1 VTPEEIL
8 AKAAEDMAKYGHTK
22 GSFYSSKGEQPWETA
37 PACAY
42 GSMSR
47 VAHTTDRRGIV
58 SEVDH
63 PAIGRAAAK
72 LADVIRP
79 HLAAIYS
86 DWHPD
91 RINQAESYNVITQY
105 NDHDNISAEDMILR
119 FKEAA
124 NG

>member
-1 VTPEEIL
+1 MTPEEIL
-8 AKAAEDMAKYGHTK
+8 AKAAEDIATHGHAK
-22 GSFYSSKGEQPWETA
+22 GSFYSSRGEQSWETA

-42 GSMSR
+42 GAMAR
-47 VAHTTDRRGIV
+47 VADLTDRRGIV
-58 SEVDH
+58 SEVDT
-63 PAIGRAAAK
+63 PAIGKAAAK

-79 HLAAIYS
+79 HLKAMHS

-91 RINQAESYNVITQY
+91 RINLADPYVVITHY